1 MIDLTGKKALVTGA
15 GRGIGQAIAL
25 GLAKAGADVA
35 VNDVR
40 EDLGSNTVH
49 SIASLGRESF
59 LCTADVSRKHQVEEM
74 FGIVRERWGRL
85 DVMVNNAG
93 TNTKGS
99 ILTLSEEDWDYV
111 LGVNLK
117 GVFFCTQAAAKLMV
131 EQRCGRIISVASI
144 SAKYSLPMAAH
155 YCASK
160 AGIVGFNRE
169 AARELGAYGITVN
182 AICPG
187 LTETE
192 LSKEVRADPEFL
204 RKRLEE
210 TPLGRIA
217 QPTDMVGLAVFLASD
232 AASFITGQAFNVD
245 GGAVM
250 Y

>member
-15 GRGIGQAIAL
+15 GRGIGRAIAL
-25 GLAKAGADVA
+25 GLARSGADVA

-40 EDLGSNTVH
+40 EDLAANTMSEVT
-49 SIASLGRESF
+49 SLGRASF
-59 LCTADVSRKHQVEEM
+59 LCPADVCRLAEVEAM
-74 FGIVRERWGRL
+74 FDLVRLRWGRL
-85 DVMVNNAG
+85 DIMVNNAG
-93 TNTKGS
+93 VNTKS
-99 ILTLSEEDWDYV
+99 SLLTLSEKDWDHV

-117 GVFFCTQAAAKLMV
+117 GVFLCTQAAARLMV
-131 EQRCGRIISVASI
+131 DQRYGRIVSIASV
-144 SAKYSLPMAAH
+144 SAKSHLPMAAH

-182 AICPG
+182 AVCPG

-192 LSKEVRADPEFL
+192 LSREVRADPEFM
-204 RKRLEE
+204 RRRMEE
-210 TPLGRIA
+210 TPLKRIA
-217 QPTDMVGLAVFLASD
+217 RPEDMVGLAVFLASD
-232 AASFITGQAFNVD
+232 AASHITGQAFNVD